1 MRVHPSIGDQMS
13 DRTPNRDAARRQSGV
28 LDAIFDV
35 VEDKPD
41 QSQGSAAI
49 LFRAKALAEIDVPK
63 QVDNLLPLTSRRSWL
78 ALVGVGLVIVAGLVY
93 AGTIVQTT
101 SVTATG
107 RAVAASGMAVAA
119 SPVGQVLTAVLVQDG
134 STVRAGQPVAEGV
147 AADASVAQVVSP
159 IDGTVWQVLGSV
171 GGILA
176 PGQTAATIL
185 PVGSGDTILVAV
197 PESQSGQVTTG
208 LAVNVSG
215 TSASSTGTV
224 AAVSAAPIPS
234 EVAGQ
239 RLGVQLP
246 PGDQITM
253 VTVSLAEPIPAGMSL
268 TAQIVISQQTLLQQL
283 TGTS

>member
-1 MRVHPSIGDQMS
+1 MS
-13 DRTPNRDAARRQSGV
+13 GRTPNRDSARRQSGV

-41 QSQGSAAI
+41 QSLGAAGVV
-49 LFRAKALAEIDVPK
+49 FRAKALAEIDVPK
-63 QVDNLLPLTSRRSWL
+63 QVDNLLPLTSRRYWL
-78 ALVGVGLVIVAGLVY
+78 ALVGVGLVIAAGLVY
-93 AGTIVQTT
+93 SGTIVQTK

-107 RAVAASGMAVAA
+107 RAVADSGVAVAA
-119 SPVGQVLTAVLVQDG
+119 SPVGQVLTSVLVQGG
-134 STVRAGQPVAEGV
+134 SAVRAGQPLAEGV
-147 AADASVAQVVSP
+147 AAEARVAQVVSP

-171 GGILA
+171 GGILS

-185 PVGSGDTILVAV
+185 PVGSGETILVAV

-224 AAVSAAPIPS
+224 TAVSSAPIPS
-234 EVAGQ
+234 EVAGT
-239 RLGVQLP
+239 RLGIQLL
-246 PGDQITM
+246 PGDQIIL
-253 VTVSLAEPIPAGMSL
+253 VTVSLTEPIPAGMSV
-268 TAQIVISQQTLLQQL
+268 TAQIVISRQTLLQQL

>member
-1 MRVHPSIGDQMS
+1 MS
-13 DRTPNRDAARRQSGV
+13 DRTPNRDGARRQSGV

-35 VEDKPD
+35 VEDKPE
-41 QSQGSAAI
+41 QSQGSAANV
-49 LFRAKALAEIDVPK
+49 FRAKALAEIDVPK

-93 AGTIVQTT
+93 AGTIVQTK

-107 RAVAASGMAVAA
+107 RAVAAAGVAVAA
-119 SPVGQVLTAVLVQDG
+119 SPVGQVLSAVLVQDG
-134 STVRAGQPVAEGV
+134 SAIRAGEPVAEGV
-147 AADASVAQVVSP
+147 AADASTVQVVSP

-171 GGILA
+171 GGILS

-185 PVGSGDTILVAV
+185 PVGSGETILVAV
-197 PESQSGQVTTG
+197 PESQSAEVTEGLTVNIDGTG
-208 LAVNVSG
+208 A
-215 TSASSTGTV
+215 ASTGTV
-224 AAVSAAPIPS
+224 TAVGAAPIPS

-239 RLGVQLP
+239 RLGIQLP
-246 PGDQITM
+246 PGEQMTM

-268 TAQIVISQQTLLQQL
+268 TAQIVISEQTLLQQL

>member
-1 MRVHPSIGDQMS
+1 MS
-13 DRTPNRDAARRQSGV
+13 DRTPNRDSARRQSGV

-41 QSQGSAAI
+41 LSRGAAANV
-49 LFRAKALAEIDVPK
+49 FRAKALAGIDVPK

-78 ALVGVGLVIVAGLVY
+78 ALVGVGLAIVAGLVY

-107 RAVAASGMAVAA
+107 RAVAGSGMAVAA
-119 SPVGQVLTAVLVQDG
+119 SPIGQVLTAVLVQDG
-134 STVRAGQPVAEGV
+134 STVRAGQPLAEGV

-159 IDGTVWQVLGSV
+159 IDGTVWQALGSV
-171 GGILA
+171 GAILE
-176 PGQTAATIL
+176 PGQTAASIL

-197 PESQSGQVTTG
+197 PEGQSAEVTTG

-224 AAVSAAPIPS
+224 TAMSSAPIPS

-239 RLGVQLP
+239 RLGIQLP

-253 VTVSLAEPIPAGMSL
+253 VTVSLAAPIPAGMSL

>member
-1 MRVHPSIGDQMS
+1 MS
-13 DRTPNRDAARRQSGV
+13 DRTPNRDTARRQSGV

-35 VEDKPD
+35 VEDKPE
-41 QSQGSAAI
+41 QPQGSAANV
-49 LFRAKALAEIDVPK
+49 FRATALAEIDVPK

-78 ALVGVGLVIVAGLVY
+78 ALVGVALVIVAGLVY

-101 SVTATG
+101 AVTATG
-107 RAVAASGMAVAA
+107 RAVAATGVAAAA
-119 SPVGQVLTAVLVQDG
+119 SPVGQVLTSVLVHDG
-134 STVRAGQPVAEGV
+134 SAVRAGQPVAEGV

-171 GGILA
+171 GGILS

-224 AAVSAAPIPS
+224 TEVSSAPIPS
-234 EVAGQ
+234 EVAGP
-239 RLGVQLP
+239 RLGIQLP
-246 PGDQITM
+246 PGDQVIL
-253 VTVSLAEPIPAGMSL
+253 VTVSLTDPIPAGMSL

>member
-1 MRVHPSIGDQMS
+1 MS
-13 DRTPNRDAARRQSGV
+13 DRTPNRDSARRQSGV

-41 QSQGSAAI
+41 LSQGSAANV
-49 LFRAKALAEIDVPK
+49 FRAKALAEIDVPK
-63 QVDNLLPLTSRRSWL
+63 QVDNLLPLTSRRYWL
-78 ALVGVGLVIVAGLVY
+78 ALVGMGLVIVAGLVY
-93 AGTIVQTT
+93 AGAIVQTT
-101 SVTATG
+101 SVTVTG

-119 SPVGQVLTAVLVQDG
+119 SPVGQVIAAVLVQDG
-134 STVRAGQPVAEGV
+134 STVRAGQPLAEGV
-147 AADASVAQVVSP
+147 AVDASVTQVVSP

-197 PESQSGQVTTG
+197 PESQSAEVTTG
-208 LAVNVSG
+208 LTVNVSG

-224 AAVSAAPIPS
+224 TAMSSGPIPS
-234 EVAGQ
+234 ELAGQ
-239 RLGVQLP
+239 RLGIQLP
-246 PGDQITM
+246 PGDQMTM

-283 TGTS
+283 TGSS